1 MVSPTFL
8 YKYHG
13 MNRRTKM
20 GMKLVA
26 IMAAVLFTVAISFSW
41 YYKDTQKRMVTLVE
55 NSAKFEVSALANE
68 AALIQVQEDAV
79 RMVELNRTLQAD
91 LQRAEQYGDD
101 LRMKLIRHDLTLLAL
116 KKPGLIEQRINDAT
130 QKLFDDISADTNVTP

>member
-1 MVSPTFL
+1 
-8 YKYHG
+8 
-13 MNRRTKM
+13 M

-68 AALIQVQEDAV
+68 AALLQVQEDAV

>member
-1 MVSPTFL
+1 
-8 YKYHG
+8 
-13 MNRRTKM
+13 M

-41 YYKDTQKRMVTLVE
+41 YYKATQKRMVTLVE

>member
-1 MVSPTFL
+1 
-8 YKYHG
+8 
-13 MNRRTKM
+13 M

-41 YYKDTQKRMVTLVE
+41 YYKDTQKRMITLVE

>member
-1 MVSPTFL
+1 MS
-8 YKYHG
+8 
-13 MNRRTKM
+13 
-20 GMKLVA
+20 MKLVA
-26 IMAAVLFTVAISFSW
+26 IIAPVLFTVAISFSW
-41 YYKDTQKRMVTLVE
+41 YYKDTQERMATLAE

-91 LQRAEQYGDD
+91 LQRAEQYGND

>member
-1 MVSPTFL
+1 
-8 YKYHG
+8 
-13 MNRRTKM
+13 M

>member
-1 MVSPTFL
+1 
-8 YKYHG
+8 
-13 MNRRTKM
+13 M
-20 GMKLVA
+20 GLKLVA
-26 IMAAVLFTVAISFSW
+26 VMATALFSVAISFSW

-68 AALIQVQEDAV
+68 AARIQVQADAIK
-79 RMVELNRTLQAD
+79 MSELNRTLQVD
-91 LQRAEQYGDD
+91 LQRAEQYGDE